1 LKNINDFGIIL
12 DKHQLQFDRNNPATL
27 QVNLGKLCN
36 QACLHC
42 HVDAGPNRTEIM
54 TKETI
59 DRLLLLIESSD
70 EIQTIDVTGGAPELN
85 PHFKYFVHELRKANK
100 NIIDRCNLTVLLEP
114 GQEDTALFLKE
125 HKVQIICS
133 LPCYLENNVDRQRG
147 KGVFSKS
154 VEALKLLNDFGYG
167 KPNSDLVLNIVYNP
181 IGASLPPDQMTLEMQ
196 YKSILSDDYDIVFN
210 NLLTMTNIPIKRF
223 KRMLINDDNY
233 NEYMTILKDNFNPM
247 AARNV
252 MCRDLISI
260 GWEGSI
266 YDCDFNQ
273 MLEIPIGNEIT
284 TIWDINN
291 FAELMIKSIS
301 VNNHCFGC
309 TAGAG
314 SSCGGALDSGSGN
327 GDSEIQPIA
336 ITN

>member
-1 LKNINDFGIIL
+1 MNNINEFGTIL
-12 DKHQLQFDRNNPATL
+12 DKHQLSFDRNNPTTL

-59 DRLLLLIESSD
+59 ERLLLLIDLSD

-85 PHFKYFVHELRKANK
+85 PHFKYFVRELRKIDK

-125 HKVQIICS
+125 HNVQVICS

-154 VEALKLLNDFGYG
+154 LEALRLLNELGYG
-167 KPNSDLVLNIVYNP
+167 KPNSGLELNIVYNP
-181 IGASLPPDQMTLEMQ
+181 VGASLPPNQMTLEMQ
-196 YKSILSDDYDIVFN
+196 YKSILLDDYDITFN

-233 NEYMTILKDNFNPM
+233 NKYMGILKDNFNPM

-273 MLEIPIGNEIT
+273 MLEIPIGNQIT
-284 TIWDINN
+284 TIWEIEN
-291 FAELMIKSIS
+291 FAELMIKSIA

-314 SSCGGALDSGSGN
+314 SSCGGALDSGSGES
-327 GDSEIQPIA
+327 DSKIQPVA